1 MAKQAQS
8 TQKQIAT
15 QSSLKTIVDW
25 SNNTGIKLNLKELVA
40 ITNVIVDYIEFG
52 YSAEIG
58 VRLENIQSYIDE
70 EK

>member
-1 MAKQAQS
+1 MAKQAQT

-25 SNNTGIKLNLKELVA
+25 ANNSDIKLNLKELVA
-40 ITNVIVDYIEFG
+40 ITNVIVDYVEFG

-58 VRLENIQSYIDE
+58 TRLENIQSYLDE
-70 EK
+70 NK

>member
-40 ITNVIVDYIEFG
+40 ITNVIVEYVEFG

>member
-1 MAKQAQS
+1 MAKQAQT

-58 VRLENIQSYIDE
+58 TRLENIQSYIDE